1 MKFFRKHELYKRS
14 RTQWSLS
21 LLLIAS
27 PWILLCFTTCLLAH
41 HSLFNSVP
49 CWSDELAYWHEVI
62 SLSQKGLNF
71 GYYSMNEVLPA
82 RLSFGSH
89 GFGTV
94 SVYALFAKVFG
105 WKACSMVIANA
116 FFMSVAFLVLT
127 ALVKISSKNLLFTL
141 FLTLTYIPL
150 LLFSSTSMSELLNF
164 SMLVVY
170 FALLH
175 VYLKRGG
182 KNWLLFLLVFCTA
195 ISFIRII
202 NILLFIPLLFKRKN
216 GFKPDGKFILSVV
229 LWMTYSGLLF
239 LLNNLFVSPYPGSFL
254 SELFKSTSFPEFL
267 SNFAVH
273 FVLNTWY
280 FINPVSENII
290 QVLQRYFELFICL
303 VCLWKSNLLQRN
315 FKKIV
320 LDYFVVFLILF
331 FFILVNVA
339 AYDVFDW
346 RDYRVISPVLFGCIL
361 FLILNDKQIIA
372 TTSLVFS
379 IIGIVFLFLSPQVL
393 ESFNKGRYDRLV
405 KNPVLNKIEYTANPV
420 SKFENT
426 VVLQQF
432 NTNAV
437 LNIPAGIGITCSDTL
452 SDKLRSRYIYS
463 NKKLQLLTYKLIDS
477 NETGYLYQKQIS
489 KNKPE

>member
-1 MKFFRKHELYKRS
+1 MKFFRMHQLYNRS
-14 RTQWSLS
+14 KTQWCLG

-27 PWILLCFTTCLLAH
+27 PWILLCFTTCLIAH
-41 HSLFNSVP
+41 HSVLNSVP
-49 CWSDELAYWHEVI
+49 CWSDELAYWHEVL

-94 SVYALFAKVFG
+94 SVYAMFARIFG
-105 WKACSMVIANA
+105 WKACSIVIANA
-116 FFMSVAFLVLT
+116 FFMSVAFLLLT
-127 ALVKISSKNLLFTL
+127 ALAKISSKNLLITL

-150 LLFSSTSMSELLNF
+150 LLFSVTSMSELLNF
-164 SMLVVY
+164 SILIIY
-170 FALLH
+170 FTLLH
-175 VYLKRGG
+175 IYLKWGG
-182 KNWLLFLLVFCTA
+182 KNWLLLMLVFCTA

-216 GFKPDGKFILSVV
+216 GFKPDSKFILSVV
-229 LWMTYSGLLF
+229 LWMVFSGLLF
-239 LLNNLFVSPYPGSFL
+239 FVNNMFVSPYPGSFL

-267 SNFAVH
+267 SNFAFH
-273 FVLNTWY
+273 FAQNTWY
-280 FINPVSENII
+280 FINPVSESII

-303 VCLWKSNLLQRN
+303 VCLWKSNLFQKN
-315 FKKIV
+315 TKKIV

-361 FLILNDKQIIA
+361 FLILNDKKIIA
-372 TTSLVFS
+372 NTSLVFG
-379 IIGIVFLFLSPQVL
+379 IIGIIFLFLSPQVT

-405 KNPVLNKIEYTANPV
+405 KNPVLNKIEYTSNTV

-426 VVLQQF
+426 VVVQQF
-432 NTNAV
+432 NTNTV
-437 LNIPAGIGITCSDTL
+437 LNIPAGIGITCSDVL
-452 SDKLRSRYIYS
+452 SDNLKSRYVFS
-463 NKKLQLLTYKLIDS
+463 NKRLQLKTYKLIDS
-477 NETGYLYQKQIS
+477 NNTGYLYQKLIFQ
-489 KNKPE
+489 NN